1 MKTTPSTTPL
11 SQASQNDISNIWKD
25 KDLMN
30 YIKESNGYMDDI
42 QEKMNNHIEKLDQKI
57 ARIETLSKVPVK
69 IYQYYS
75 TELKMLYDI
84 GEDILPKDFYQKL
97 EEIVIKEIGNEKEIN
112 QALQFFGPEAKKFQ
126 EKLEK
131 KNHNSFNQ
139 TVRIN

>member
-11 SQASQNDISNIWKD
+11 SQASQNDISKIWKD

-84 GEDILPKDFYQKL
+84 GETFYQK
-97 EEIVIKEIGNEKEIN
+97 IFIKN
-112 QALQFFGPEAKKFQ
+112 
-126 EKLEK
+126 
-131 KNHNSFNQ
+131 
-139 TVRIN
+139 